1 MSASDEA
8 ARWEALERLEAE
20 FNGLIRG
27 IYLPPY
33 DAEHPVRRS
42 LIWLADTVRWT
53 WLWGLEELREL
64 GPKGGDHYRR
74 DEAVG
79 KLIDACWAFADLE
92 LFARR
97 LGEDDLADRMHRI
110 HEWMKEALIGSGVL
124 GPTDCREAELQR
136 SDAQKIVYPIGPILF
151 PPRREG
157 YERHGEGA
165 GG

>member
-1 MSASDEA
+1 MSAEA
-8 ARWEALERLEAE
+8 DALEAE
-20 FNGLIRG
+20 LDELIKG

-42 LIWLADTVRWT
+42 LIWLADTVAWA
-53 WLWGLEELREL
+53 WHWGLEDLREL
-64 GPKGGDHYRR
+64 GLKGGDHHRR
-74 DEAVG
+74 DAAVG
-79 KLIDACWAFADLE
+79 KLVDACWAFADLE

-110 HEWMKEALIGSGVL
+110 HEWMKEALIGSGIL

-136 SDAQKIVYPIGPILF
+136 SDAQKIVYPIGSILF
-151 PPRREG
+151 LLRRGEH
-157 YERHGEGA
+157 ERYGEGA